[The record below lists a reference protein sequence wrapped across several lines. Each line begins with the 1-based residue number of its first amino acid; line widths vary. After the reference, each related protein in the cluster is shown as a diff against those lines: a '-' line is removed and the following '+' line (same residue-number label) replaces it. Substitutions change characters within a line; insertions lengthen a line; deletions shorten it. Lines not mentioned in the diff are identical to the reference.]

1 MNARSPRIIRWL
13 WRARLLVVALAA
25 ADFIA
30 MWIHD
35 SRIEWESIDYHGYYA
50 DTLYAF
56 VLLLA
61 SLCLLSDRIWILTG
75 AALLSMH
82 TFYVHLFRPLRG
94 ISNAHDVSIL
104 SADAWRRWSYNF
116 RFQPQYVLHLTVASL
131 VLLTAL
137 ILIGKSARRW

>member
-1 MNARSPRIIRWL
+1 
-13 WRARLLVVALAA
+13 
-25 ADFIA
+25 
-30 MWIHD
+30 
-35 SRIEWESIDYHGYYA
+35 
-50 DTLYAF
+50 
-56 VLLLA
+56 
-61 SLCLLSDRIWILTG
+61 
-75 AALLSMH
+75 MH

-137 ILIGKSARRW
+137 ILIGKSARRWYGVEQIVGPERGSRVS